1 MSSQQVVSPQKQ
13 TLQKLNKEDYD
24 FIKGAVA
31 VRTEKGASNSPVQLP
46 STWQDSRKET
56 MMKALQKL
64 GFETQKN
71 SPFRCKPM
79 PKRDLRPLKFML
91 DEVDRDSQE
100 GDSKENRLQSSQ
112 LGSSTQSISDTLID
126 QMSGIKLNDSDGG
139 KPSKRGSGGSGGS
152 GSSIG
157 GTRATPQRQASK
169 RFNRATQKS
178 VAVGVRAGSC
188 TMPASSLSSSQQPP
202 PSPSGSYTS
211 TYKAMMFTMGGC
223 VFEQDDQPKETN
235 RFVPLNADG
244 EEEFQGEFEVCFQ
257 VQSLPFAQLRLAS
270 QNRITYPSH
279 IARTGL
285 HLQR

>member
-56 MMKALQKL
+56 MTKTLQTL
-64 GFETQKN
+64 GFEPQKT
-71 SPFRCKPM
+71 SPFRFKAM

-91 DEVDRDSQE
+91 DEVARDSQFE
-100 GDSKENRLQSSQ
+100 GDSKNNRLQSPQ
-112 LGSSTQSISDTLID
+112 PTQSISDTLIAD
-126 QMSGIKLNDSDGG
+126 QLFGLTLESDHHGHQPG
-139 KPSKRGSGGSGGS
+139 NC
-152 GSSIG
+152 II
-157 GTRATPQRQASK
+157 
-169 RFNRATQKS
+169 
-178 VAVGVRAGSC
+178 
-188 TMPASSLSSSQQPP
+188 PASSEQQPP
-202 PSPSGSYTS
+202 PSPPSGSNTS
-211 TYKAMMFTMGGC
+211 TYKAMMFTLGGC
-223 VFEQDDQPKETN
+223 VFAQDDQPKETN